1 CAACRG
7 QAARRV
13 PPMMLSTW
21 LPRSATGIG
30 FLLRRPQRS
39 SADGVVAF
47 SPVRFR
53 PSGLASSPTGA
64 LSLGGGAGGLAGAPP
79 RGSSLGAN
87 QRARPDA
94 HGARAESPLSAI
106 CGRTTRKC
114 CVAYKIAGSRTR
126 RWHHHHHHQG
136 QPGGADDLAEACAC
150 ECSTKK
156 ACEAL
161 ERYGQSVLQNG
172 GFKLFFAIETTL

>member
-1 CAACRG
+1 
-7 QAARRV
+7 
-13 PPMMLSTW
+13 MMLSTW

-94 HGARAESPLSAI
+94 HGARAESPSLQFVEERLGNVVSPTKLRDRERVD
-106 CGRTTRKC
+106 GTTIIIIRDSL
-114 CVAYKIAGSRTR
+114 VV
-126 RWHHHHHHQG
+126 
-136 QPGGADDLAEACAC
+136 P
-150 ECSTKK
+150 
-156 ACEAL
+156 
-161 ERYGQSVLQNG
+161 
-172 GFKLFFAIETTL
+172 TTLPRLAHVNAPQRRLVKH